1 MLKII
6 TELFSLLT
14 SSQRKRF
21 YLLQVLIIFVT
32 FTEIASI
39 VSIAPFMAL
48 IGDISILERDNF
60 LATLYLKS
68 NLETYEFIFYTGI
81 FVLIALTAATT
92 VSMYVT
98 WRLAMFAPKIGAEI
112 AHRLYSYYLDKD
124 FLFHTIGSSS
134 NLTKKI
140 ATETQRVSQAIL
152 SPLMQM
158 NARIVLVFS
167 IVFVM
172 FLYDPFVIII
182 SSIIFSIAYIILF
195 KFVRTRLERNG
206 KNISLMLSERFTLM
220 SDSFGGIKD
229 VLLLGR
235 SNNFKQ
241 LFFKTG
247 NKLAYSE
254 GTIRATASVP
264 RYFLEMLAFS
274 SIIALVLYLI
284 VDAQTNLG
292 LLLPI
297 LSVYA

>member
-14 SSQRKRF
+14 SSQRKRL
-21 YLLQVLIIFVT
+21 YLLQVLIIFMT

-39 VSIAPFMAL
+39 FSIAPFMAL

-81 FVLIALTAATT
+81 FVLIALIIASI
-92 VSMYVT
+92 VSMYIT

-140 ATETQRVSQAIL
+140 ATETERVSQGIL

-167 IVFVM
+167 ILFVM

-182 SSIIFSIAYIILF
+182 SSIIFSIAYIIF
-195 KFVRTRLERNG
+195 
-206 KNISLMLSERFTLM
+206 
-220 SDSFGGIKD
+220 
-229 VLLLGR
+229 
-235 SNNFKQ
+235 
-241 LFFKTG
+241 
-247 NKLAYSE
+247 
-254 GTIRATASVP
+254 
-264 RYFLEMLAFS
+264 
-274 SIIALVLYLI
+274 
-284 VDAQTNLG
+284 
-292 LLLPI
+292 
-297 LSVYA
+297 